1 MKLRSVLSACLVFL
15 LSFSCDKAAPPPGPV
30 SKPATS
36 ASSSP
41 SAAPSP
47 VIAKPATLAPATAV
61 PGTQAAGATPSELEK
76 TGAVVKTPSGLE
88 YTVLKDGVGDTPA
101 LGSLVKV
108 HVVGTRASDKV
119 EFMNTRNPGGV
130 PNEYKLDSLSLVK
143 GWVETLTAM
152 RAGEKRKVHMPH
164 GLAYGV
170 RGLGDIVPP
179 RADVD
184 FEIELVSFTKPGGK

>member
-1 MKLRSVLSACLVFL
+1 MKLRSVLSACLVSLFG
-15 LSFSCDKAAPPPGPV
+15 FSCDKAAPPPSSV

-41 SAAPSP
+41 SAAPAS
-47 VIAKPATLAPATAV
+47 VTAKPATLTPATAV
-61 PGTQAAGATPSELEK
+61 SGTQAAASTPSELAK
-76 TGAVVKTPSGLE
+76 AVAVVKTPSGLE
-88 YTVLKDGVGDTPA
+88 YTVLKDGVGATPA

-108 HVVGTRASDKV
+108 HVVGSRASDKV
-119 EFMNTRNPGGV
+119 EFMNTRNAGGV
-130 PNEYKLDSLSLVK
+130 PKEYKLDSLNLVK

-170 RGLGDIVPP
+170 GGLGDIVPP
-179 RADVD
+179 KTDVD
-184 FEIELVSFTKPGGK
+184 FEIELVSFTTPGGK